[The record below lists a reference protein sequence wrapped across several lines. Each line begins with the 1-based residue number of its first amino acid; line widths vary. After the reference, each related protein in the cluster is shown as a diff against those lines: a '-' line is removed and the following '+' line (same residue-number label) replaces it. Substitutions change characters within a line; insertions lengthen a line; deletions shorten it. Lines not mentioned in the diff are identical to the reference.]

1 MRTITVF
8 NFLSL
13 NGFYKGLN
21 EDISWH
27 RHGPEESEFAGDAA
41 QSKEQNALLFGR
53 VTYEMMYS
61 YWPSEMAMKNAPRV
75 ADGMNKA
82 PKIVLSN
89 SLKKASWQNTSVISG
104 NIIAETM
111 KLKQQS
117 GPNIT
122 ILGSGSIVRQFAD
135 HDLIDQYTF
144 MIDPVVLGEGST
156 VFGGLNK
163 KLDLEFLNSK
173 AFKSGVLLVNYKPV
187 KK

>member
-27 RHGPEESEFAGDAA
+27 RHGPEENDYAGDAA
-41 QSKEQNALLFGR
+41 QEQNALMFGR

-61 YWPSEMAMKNAPRV
+61 YWPSEMATKNSPRV

-82 PKIVLSN
+82 PKIVFSN
-89 SLKKASWQNTSVISG
+89 SLKKANWHNTS
-104 NIIAETM
+104 IITGDIITET
-111 KLKQQS
+111 KKIKQQS

-122 ILGSGSIVRQFAD
+122 ILGSGSIVRQLAD
-135 HDLIDQYTF
+135 HDLIDHYSF
-144 MIDPVVLGEGST
+144 MIDPVVLGAGST
-156 VFGGLNK
+156 IFGDINK
-163 KLDLEFLNSK
+163 KLDLELLNSK
-173 AFKSGVLLVNYKPV
+173 VFRSGVLLVNYKT
-187 KK
+187 KNSTI